1 MKLLMLPLFTLA
13 LIYLVGCEEHVDD
26 HQHGAESHGHHDS
39 IDVGSPVDSHDD
51 RGHEHGGHGHGHDE
65 AGIVITHFSNAT
77 ELFVEFPAFVVGEE
91 SAFAAH
97 LTVQDSYKPVANGK
111 LTVTLSGGGKTDELF
126 TVEGPSTPGIFRP
139 VVIPQHAIKRKVT
152 LRLQNEN
159 MDVLHELGEY
169 MVYPSQPEALADMP
183 ESHDPDDAI
192 SYLKEQQWQVDFAL
206 SQAVNKELRASLQA
220 TGTLRPRADG
230 EVYLSATTAGHLQS
244 KEQFPYP
251 GMKVVQ
257 GQILA
262 TIAPRLGA
270 GGDIATLKAAR
281 DKARSEY
288 DLAKHERERLEK
300 LWKEK
305 AIAQHRLHEAESEEA
320 VAKAEFN
327 AAMRRY
333 KQSTGAKQ
341 STNAGIPILAPISGV
356 LAQVHAA
363 PGKYVNEGDALF
375 HIINVGRLWLEA
387 RIAEADIGKLQ
398 QPTGAWFTVEG
409 FIESFNT
416 FDLGGRLIALGGII
430 DPVSRTTP
438 LIFEFNNPDQ
448 RLTAGMFANVRVFT
462 GEASSG
468 VGVPTSAIY
477 DDGGQEVVYVMLN
490 GESFQRRVVQL
501 GIRDTEH
508 VIITSGVNSG
518 EWVVSRG
525 AYLVRLASAS
535 PAEAGHGHAH

>member
-1 MKLLMLPLFTLA
+1 MKLLSLPIYS
-13 LIYLVGCEEHVDD
+13 LILIIMVGCEDHGHDNIDDHQPGAGTHSHHDAIDVGAGHVDD
-26 HQHGAESHGHHDS
+26 
-39 IDVGSPVDSHDD
+39 
-51 RGHEHGGHGHGHDE
+51 HGGHGHGGDE
-65 AGIVITHFSNAT
+65 TTIAITHFSNAT

-97 LTVQDSYKPVANGK
+97 LTRLDNFKPVANGK
-111 LTVTLSGGGKTDELF
+111 LTVTLSGGGKTDEIF
-126 TVEGPSTPGIFRP
+126 AIDGPSTPGIFRP
-139 VVIPQHAIKRKVT
+139 VVFPEHAVKRNVT
-152 LRLQNEN
+152 LRLQDEN
-159 MDVLHELGEY
+159 LNVVHELGEY
-169 MVYPSQPEALADMP
+169 TVYPSKQEAQADIPQSDEPE
-183 ESHDPDDAI
+183 DAI

-206 SQAVNKELRASLQA
+206 SQAVKQELRASLRA
-220 TGTLRPRADG
+220 TGTIRPRADG

-244 KEQFPYP
+244 KDRFPFP
-251 GMKVVQ
+251 GMEVVQ
-257 GQILA
+257 GQVLA

-281 DKARSEY
+281 DKSRSEY
-288 DLAKHERERLEK
+288 ELAKHERERLEK

-320 VAKAEFN
+320 VAKAEYN
-327 AAMRRY
+327 AAVRRY

-341 STNAGIPILAPISGV
+341 STQAGIPILAPISGV

-375 HIINVGRLWLEA
+375 HIINVGILWLEA

-398 QPTGAWFTVEG
+398 QPSGAWFSVEG
-409 FIESFNT
+409 YKENFNT

-438 LIFEFNNPDQ
+438 LIFEFNNPDE
-448 RLTAGMFANVRVFT
+448 RLRAGMFANVRVFT
-462 GEASSG
+462 GETSSG
-468 VGVPTSAIY
+468 VSVPASAIY
-477 DDGGQEVVYVMLN
+477 DDGGREVVYVMLN

-501 GIRDTEH
+501 GIRDTGH
-508 VIITSGVNSG
+508 VLVKSGVNAG